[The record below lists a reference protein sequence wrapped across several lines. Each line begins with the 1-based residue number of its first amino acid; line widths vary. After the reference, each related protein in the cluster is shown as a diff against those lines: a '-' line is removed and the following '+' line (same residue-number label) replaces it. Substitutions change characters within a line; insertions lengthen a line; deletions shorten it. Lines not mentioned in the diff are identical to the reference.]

1 MIMKKNIF
9 KLFSAMVV
17 SATVLTGCIE
27 EVFPEDSTA
36 TSDQIGASATAI
48 EASLNGLP
56 SQMVQGYLVYGKQT
70 HETDLAY
77 PSLMLAQT
85 ELLGDVVA
93 TDYGYDW
100 WWRFNANNGMND
112 TGYYSY
118 LPYFT
123 LYKFVKSANDVI
135 AAVDVTDPTIT
146 DEMRGLGSIAHAFRA
161 LDYYT
166 LMVLFEPVENIY
178 TDCSKV
184 LGLTV
189 PIVTEATTN
198 DIAKSNP
205 RATHEEL
212 VNISAKGL
220 RIVVMFFPIVGFQMV
235 TSNFFQSIGMASKAI
250 FLSIS
255 RQVLVLIPCLLI
267 LPRFYGQLG
276 VWISMPISDLIASLI
291 AGGMLWWQFRQFR
304 KATA

>member
-100 WWRFNANNGMND
+100 WWLFNANNGMND

-205 RATHEEL
+205 RATHE
-212 VNISAKGL
+212 N
-220 RIVVMFFPIVGFQMV
+220 
-235 TSNFFQSIGMASKAI
+235 
-250 FLSIS
+250 
-255 RQVLVLIPCLLI
+255 
-267 LPRFYGQLG
+267 
-276 VWISMPISDLIASLI
+276 W
-291 AGGMLWWQFRQFR
+291 
-304 KATA
+304 

>member
-9 KLFSAMVV
+9 RLFSAMVV
-17 SATVLTGCIE
+17 SATALTGCIE

-36 TSDQIGASATAI
+36 TSEQIGASATAL

-56 SQMVQGYLVYGKQT
+56 SQMVQGYLVYGNQT

-93 TDYGYDW
+93 TTYGYDW
-100 WWRFNANNGMND
+100 WWRFNANNGMSDNS
-112 TGYYSY
+112 YFSY

-135 AAVDVTDPTIT
+135 AAVDVTDPAIT
-146 DEMRGLGSIAHAFRA
+146 DEMRGLGSVAHAFRA
-161 LDYYT
+161 FDYYM

-189 PIVTEATTN
+189 PIVTEETTN

-205 RATHEEL
+205 RAPHEEL
-212 VNISAKGL
+212 VN
-220 RIVVMFFPIVGFQMV
+220 F
-235 TSNFFQSIGMASKAI
+235 T
-250 FLSIS
+250 
-255 RQVLVLIPCLLI
+255 
-267 LPRFYGQLG
+267 
-276 VWISMPISDLIASLI
+276 
-291 AGGMLWWQFRQFR
+291 
-304 KATA
+304 

>member
-9 KLFSAMVV
+9 KLFSVMVV

-205 RATHEEL
+205 RATHEL
-212 VNISAKGL
+212 
-220 RIVVMFFPIVGFQMV
+220 
-235 TSNFFQSIGMASKAI
+235 
-250 FLSIS
+250 
-255 RQVLVLIPCLLI
+255 
-267 LPRFYGQLG
+267 
-276 VWISMPISDLIASLI
+276 SLI
-291 AGGMLWWQFRQFR
+291 HI
-304 KATA
+304 